1 MLEIL
6 NLLKLNFK
14 TSIKMMIL
22 MTMLVLLNLLKL
34 NFFLALCNHLDKTTM
49 ILMKM
54 LVLLNLLK
62 LNFFFSFM
70 QSFGQDDHDI
80 DEDVGV
86 IEFA

>member
-14 TSIKMMIL
+14 TSIMMMIL
-22 MTMLVLLNLLKL
+22 MT
-34 NFFLALCNHLDKTTM
+34 
-49 ILMKM
+49 M

-80 DEDVGV
+80 DDDVGV